1 MGRRPWQGVKYMS
14 VIKELLSELALKI
27 KYYNP
32 SDYPHLKDGMKFN
45 IRGTTYIF
53 IDIFNSEKVTQNI
66 LLHEIGHVSF
76 GHRHLDCRSSGWD
89 RRQEREADRYMIE
102 HRADEWLAQFDWE
115 PNVIDY
121 DKFIEHFELENRNYE
136 LIVEVFD
143 EIIGQSQLHSHCL

>member
-1 MGRRPWQGVKYMS
+1 
-14 VIKELLSELALKI
+14 
-27 KYYNP
+27 
-32 SDYPHLKDGMKFN
+32 MKFN
-45 IRGTTYIF
+45 IRGTAYIF

-115 PNVIDY
+115 PDVSKRGVTFGFGLTALLAFSCSSN
-121 DKFIEHFELENRNYE
+121 
-136 LIVEVFD
+136 
-143 EIIGQSQLHSHCL
+143 